1 MGAAIAVTLALIIS
15 ITLNVV
21 LFMRGKNPS
30 MNHNRSIRSTIL
42 SGIENVS
49 ELATIRETFQS
60 IVTFEDGK
68 KIPFINMNFPGTT
81 RKFMMKYSG
90 TVVCGADLSKAQVSE
105 PYSSNKIRITLPRS
119 EVLDVY
125 ADVHSFEVYDQSAGI
140 FTSVKLEDQ
149 NREVDSDLEKV
160 KKHSVQNGIL
170 SRADENVIKIL
181 SSVVSSAGMEAE
193 IAFTDSGQS
202 AMLENNAQPLQIA
215 GSAGCTEN

>member
-125 ADVHSFEVYDQSAGI
+125 ADVHSFEVYPRSRFGSGKSKKTFSPERHFI
-140 FTSVKLEDQ
+140 PRG
-149 NREVDSDLEKV
+149 RERHKNSKF
-160 KKHSVQNGIL
+160 
-170 SRADENVIKIL
+170 
-181 SSVVSSAGMEAE
+181 SSVISGNGSR
-193 IAFTDSGQS
+193 DSFH
-202 AMLENNAQPLQIA
+202 
-215 GSAGCTEN
+215 

>member
-21 LFMRGKNPS
+21 LFMRRTNPS
-30 MNHNRSIRSTIL
+30 LNQNRSIRTTIL
-42 SGIENVS
+42 SGIRNVS

-81 RKFMMKYSG
+81 RKFMMKYHG
-90 TVVCGADLSKAQVSE
+90 TVVCGCDLSKARVSE
-105 PYSSNKIRITLPRS
+105 PYASNRVRITLPHS

-160 KKHSVQNGIL
+160 KTHSVQNGIL
-170 SRADENVIKIL
+170 ARSDENVIKIL
-181 SSVVSSAGMEAE
+181 TSVVGSTGMEAE
-193 IAFTDSGQS
+193 IIFRDNGQP
-202 AMLENNAQPLQIA
+202 AMLTDKSQTLQIA
-215 GSAGCTEN
+215 DGQEE